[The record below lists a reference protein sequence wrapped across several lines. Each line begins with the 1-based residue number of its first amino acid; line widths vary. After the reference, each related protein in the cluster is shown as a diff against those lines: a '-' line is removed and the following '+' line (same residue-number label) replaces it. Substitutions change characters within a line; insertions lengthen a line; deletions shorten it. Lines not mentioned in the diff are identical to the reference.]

1 MVAALRAR
9 IKFDYARWLRRSGII
24 EQQQL
29 HPARPPREH
38 AEIGP
43 LRKDGGAQREAA
55 TRLVEGHLFAAG
67 KASSRDIARAGQS
80 DTSAKLRV
88 QIGRG
93 HEPIFTHGD
102 LWESQHPQSAHSHSA
117 IADILKCAPRS
128 AANAATRLDLC

>member
-38 AEIGP
+38 TEIGS

-55 TRLVEGHLFAAG
+55 TSLVEGHLFAAG

-80 DTSAKLRV
+80 DTNAKLRV

-102 LWESQHPQSAHSHSA
+102 LWESQHPQLVHSHSA
-117 IADILKCAPRS
+117 IADLLKYARPFCGKCRD
-128 AANAATRLDLC
+128 RL